1 MAKKYVPS
9 GYQII
14 HVDLT
19 NRDSL
24 TGELDL
30 TKGDNQLLLNILSS
44 DVTKPILL
52 KVGIITV
59 FPLING
65 ESISFLEDI
74 EFDEDT
80 GNLNT
85 CSFTRIYVDTG
96 KLYYGNVGY

>member
-14 HVDLT
+14 HVDT
-19 NRDSL
+19 ENIDSQ

-59 FPLING
+59 FPIING
-65 ESISFLEDI
+65 EHISFLEDI
-74 EFDEDT
+74 AFDEDT
-80 GNLNT
+80 GDLNT
-85 CSFTRIYVDTG
+85 YSYTDIYVDTG
-96 KLYYGNVGY
+96 KLYYVNRGY